1 MGKATIIEHL
11 GNGLYSIRMQLDV
24 WRIKNRINQLLE
36 EEARLINASDAAR
49 EEVAEAEA
57 YLKAAQDYLNEAL
70 GGDIAEVQSR
80 EKDVSAATS
89 AALKASQAYSA
100 ISVHLKTASMELA
113 QLEDLPD
120 YRDMECWCADWTGD
134 LSGDI
139 GTVEI
144 GNTTGGPDIQIR
156 PGYGNQ
162 ATYSQARDGTV
173 QPVLAGTPAAVFYNA
188 AMRPGVEKWRPQ
200 YAHARITAKDDDT
213 GLCTIE
219 ITDGPHSGSVHSNV
233 TVSYMTCGALVFV
246 IEDRVLV
253 QFDGRNPDAPVI
265 IGFETNPRPC
275 VSVCLYIDGLYS
287 NIGDVSG
294 GWLEFYDAWVEKMT
308 AWNTYYQQWSGYYQA
323 WSQFYYTLPAEMQGQ
338 YADTFFEIVEPRWED
353 MTEQQTPLQ
362 EAWSIVSFFN
372 DNYTLAFLGTI
383 SYMPDKSNVTTEQGS
398 STLETFSACIPGGVS
413 EAETPEYGA
422 LVSPGYVFRYLLGD
436 PRMGAKIKVW
446 WNPVAD
452 ECGIV
457 LTDVWA
463 EKLESDSGDNPIQG
477 HDVYL
482 DDTLIGTRTPTGVD
496 LNSHYIVAN
505 QSHHVARIMTHL
517 RMPSVPTGTVPDVNW
532 AEVQV
537 PDFGLS
543 TPPAAYVES
552 VGTTG
557 LAVFG
562 CSFNVYVEKLPV
574 DEEE

>member
-1 MGKATIIEHL
+1 MGKGTVLSHL
-11 GNGLYSIRMQLDV
+11 GNGLYSVRMRLDV
-24 WRIKNRINQLLE
+24 WRIQNRRTQLTGEIARLDAALVTLS
-36 EEARLINASDAAR
+36 EARATAYADMLAA
-49 EEVAEAEA
+49 E
-57 YLKAAQDYLNEAL
+57 DYLNAAI
-70 GGDIAEVQSR
+70 GGDAEVVQAR
-80 EKDVSAATS
+80 EKLVRDAKAASLAAENEYTYATNQRAS
-89 AALKASQAYSA
+89 AAL
-100 ISVHLKTASMELA
+100 ELSR
-113 QLEDLPD
+113 LEDLPD

-134 LSGDI
+134 LAGDV

-144 GNTTGGPDIQIR
+144 GNTTDGPDIQIR

-219 ITDGPHSGSVHSNV
+219 ITDGPHAGSVHSSV
-233 TVSYMTCGALVFV
+233 AVSYMTCGALVFV

-253 QFDGRNPDAPVI
+253 QFDGRSPDSPVI

-275 VSVCLYIDGLYS
+275 VSVCLYINGLYS

-383 SYMPDKSNVTTEQGS
+383 SYRPDKPNVTTEQGS

-413 EAETPEYGA
+413 ENEAPEYGA
-422 LVSPGYVFRYLLGD
+422 LVSPGYVFRYLLGE

-505 QSHHVARIMTHL
+505 QSHHVARVMTHL
-517 RMPSVPTGTVPDVNW
+517 RMPSVPTGTVPDVDW
-532 AEVQV
+532 TEVQV
-537 PDFGLS
+537 PDFGAN

-552 VGTTG
+552 VGTTD
-557 LAVFG
+557 LTVFG

-574 DEEE
+574 DEE